1 MKSYLNRPVVL
12 VLRNYL
18 LIRNDHI
25 EAMFQA
31 GLAIHLLTD
40 EKSTLDDPRYAS
52 VRILPPDAPAEELT
66 EEILT
71 ALRETGAPFAVT
83 FYEMDIVS
91 VGEAN
96 ARHGVTWSRPE
107 VDRIA
112 RDKSLQR
119 AHLLAHGL
127 PTPLSIKIGDGSD
140 IDAALTQVG
149 TPFVVKPTR
158 GAGSSNVELVEDP
171 KRARALLEEIRDLAH
186 TGAEHFYDNG
196 FPETWALIE
205 EYLPGDE
212 ITVDGAVIDGKFVLA
227 GINTK
232 SFPSPPCFEEDLYV
246 MPFGDAEAEANVDGL
261 MQKLVQTLG
270 LQTALVNA
278 ELRRGADGAFRFV
291 EFSTRISGG
300 HVYRNI
306 RDVHAVDLVAI
317 FLAAAFGDTEE
328 AMEMAGARHP
338 GRVATCIRFIYRTG
352 VIEENSAGYA
362 LRNPNF
368 REYYA
373 INGRGDH
380 VWSAPLGFEPIG
392 LLAVRGRYDPATHP
406 AAIVE
411 TALECEAE
419 LNLKVRPF
427 D

>member
-1 MKSYLNRPVVL
+1 VKSYLNRPVVL

-18 LIRNDHI
+18 MIRNDHI
-25 EAMFQA
+25 EAMFQT
-31 GLAIHLLTD
+31 GLAIHLITD

-52 VRILPPDAPAEELT
+52 VRILPPGASADQLT
-66 EEILT
+66 DEILT
-71 ALRETGAPFAVT
+71 ALKETGAPFAVT

-96 ARHGVTWSRPE
+96 ARHGVSWSRPE
-107 VDRIA
+107 ADRIA

-127 PTPLSIKIGDGSD
+127 PTPLSIRIGNDTD
-140 IDAALTQVG
+140 VDAAMAQVG

-158 GAGSSNVELVEDP
+158 GAGSANVELVSDP
-171 KRARALLEEIRDLAH
+171 DRAREVLGEIRDIAH
-186 TGAEHFYDNG
+186 TGAEHFYDSG
-196 FPETWALIE
+196 MPETWALIE

-212 ITVDGAVIDGKFVLA
+212 ITVDGAVVDGRFVLA

-232 SFPSPPCFEEDLYV
+232 SLPNPPCFEEDLYV
-246 MPFGDAEAEANVDGL
+246 MPFGDAAAEATVDGL
-261 MQKLVQTLG
+261 MQKLVQSLD

-278 ELRRGADGAFRFV
+278 ELRQGADGAFRFV

-317 FLAAAFGDTEE
+317 FLTAAFGDTED
-328 AMEMAGARHP
+328 AMQLATARHP

-352 VIEENSAGYA
+352 VIEENSAGDA
-362 LRNPNF
+362 LRDPHF

-380 VWSAPLGFEPIG
+380 VWAAPLGFEPIG
-392 LLAVRGRYDPATHP
+392 LLSVRGHYDPATHP
-406 AAIVE
+406 AAIIDV
-411 TALECEAE
+411 ALACEAE
-419 LNLKVRPF
+419 LNLKVLPF